1 LIKKRRSIA
10 SVISVYAALP
20 VIAVVI
26 FLIVSTVSW
35 ELNIYLEERAK
46 LIEQFNTM
54 LANRSE
60 VGGKSIE
67 EISAIWRERTNAHRQ
82 EFIRGISIA
91 GAFLIL
97 GIAVPIFA
105 TRYLVRRLERNLEL
119 LSQGLS
125 CASLGNSGRALEGF
139 DFEEFDQ
146 LTQVLKR
153 ISISRSDSE
162 ARWKRAE
169 EELIAANSDLLKQAG
184 ELKQGRQIALSMME
198 DADKAREDLEGA
210 NARLNEAIEQ
220 ARESARA
227 ADSANRAKSDFVAT
241 MSHEIRTPLN
251 GIVGF
256 IQLLNETS
264 MSEEQE
270 EFVSTIQSSG
280 EALMAV
286 INDILDFSK
295 VESGSLTL
303 ESLEFSISSLIQ
315 ELSAMFYPQA
325 AAKGLSL
332 NIDVDEAVPRQ
343 VKGDEARLRQILI
356 NLISNAIKFTEKGA
370 VSLHVSLHSLS
381 PEEEVAEVEFE
392 VRDSGI
398 GMSQEQMNQLF
409 KPFSQGDSSTTRRY
423 GGTGL
428 GLAISKRLGEAMGG
442 RVWAASRPH
451 EGSSFFVQVPFS
463 VVSTK
468 GPDARMPV
476 DEASILEARVETVLP
491 AESLPLK
498 IAIAED
504 NKANQRVIMIML
516 RRLGWEC
523 VFAENGYELIQ
534 LIKDQDY
541 DLIFMD
547 LQMPEMDGLET
558 TRRIRA
564 GEAGDSVR
572 HAKIIALTA
581 NALVGD
587 ETKCLENGMDAY
599 LSKPI
604 KLDELRGAIA
614 GLFEA

>member
-1 LIKKRRSIA
+1 
-10 SVISVYAALP
+10 
-20 VIAVVI
+20 
-26 FLIVSTVSW
+26 
-35 ELNIYLEERAK
+35 
-46 LIEQFNTM
+46 M
-54 LANRSE
+54 
-60 VGGKSIE
+60 
-67 EISAIWRERTNAHRQ
+67 
-82 EFIRGISIA
+82 
-91 GAFLIL
+91 
-97 GIAVPIFA
+97 
-105 TRYLVRRLERNLEL
+105 
-119 LSQGLS
+119 
-125 CASLGNSGRALEGF
+125 
-139 DFEEFDQ
+139 
-146 LTQVLKR
+146 
-153 ISISRSDSE
+153 
-162 ARWKRAE
+162 
-169 EELIAANSDLLKQAG
+169 
-184 ELKQGRQIALSMME
+184 KQGRQIALSMME

-325 AAKGLSL
+325 ITKGLSL

-356 NLISNAIKFTEKGA
+356 NLISNAIKFTEKGE
-370 VSLHVSLHSLS
+370 VSLHVSVHTLS
-381 PEEEVAEVEFE
+381 PEEDVAELEFE

-398 GMSQEQMNQLF
+398 GMSREQISQLF

-428 GLAISKRLGEAMGG
+428 GLAICKRLSEVMGG
-442 RVWAASRPH
+442 KVWATSLPD
-451 EGSSFFVQVPFS
+451 EGSSIFARVRFD
-463 VVSTK
+463 VVSMK
-468 GPDARMPV
+468 DSRAPMPV
-476 DEASILEARVETVLP
+476 PEPEQVEPAAEPALP

-516 RRLGWEC
+516 RWLGWEC

-558 TRRIRA
+558 TRRIWA
-564 GEAGDSVR
+564 GEAGDSLQDI
-572 HAKIIALTA
+572 KIIALTA
-581 NALVGD
+581 NALSGD
-587 ETKCLENGMDAY
+587 EAKCLENGMNAY

-604 KLDELRGAIA
+604 KLDALKGAITD
-614 GLFEA
+614 LFES